1 MNNFKSSISVFLCT
15 EIYISKF
22 IRVSLIKIL
31 LRIFPSLKNRMIKMG
46 RVKIYDN
53 EIDLSNYYKIT
64 GPLISST
71 RYEGLGL
78 FYGCVFLPLWLLI
91 GKILSR
97 TWNFDIIIY
106 VFVVLSFVLPII
118 VLRKYVLNDD
128 ELKKYWKQMLVM
140 PLSKRRKLILITCI
154 IAIVL
159 KSLFCLTWIICI
171 PIINNM

>member
-1 MNNFKSSISVFLCT
+1 MNTFKSLISAFLCT

-22 IRVSLIKIL
+22 IRVHFLKIL
-31 LRIFPSLKNRMIKMG
+31 LRMFPSLKNRMIKMG
-46 RVKIYDN
+46 RVKMVDK

-78 FYGCVFLPLWLLI
+78 FYGCGFWPLWLLI

-97 TWNFDIIIY
+97 IWNLDILIY
-106 VFVVLSFVLPII
+106 ISVVLFSVLPII
-118 VLRKYVLNDD
+118 VIEKCVLNDN
-128 ELKKYWKQMLVM
+128 ELKKYWNQIIAM
-140 PLSKRRKLILITCI
+140 PLYKRRKLILITCI
-154 IAIVL
+154 IATVFKTIFCITYIV
-159 KSLFCLTWIICI
+159 CI

>member
-1 MNNFKSSISVFLCT
+1 MNTFKSLISAFLCT

-22 IRVSLIKIL
+22 IRVHFLKIL
-31 LRIFPSLKNRMIKMG
+31 LRMFPSLKNRMIKMG
-46 RVKIYDN
+46 RVKMVDK

-78 FYGCVFLPLWLLI
+78 FYGCGFWPLWLLM

-97 TWNFDIIIY
+97 IWNLDILIY
-106 VFVVLSFVLPII
+106 SSVVLSFVLPIVVI
-118 VLRKYVLNDD
+118 EKCVLNDN
-128 ELKKYWKQMLVM
+128 ELKKYWNQIIAM
-140 PLSKRRKLILITCI
+140 PLYKRRKLILITCI
-154 IAIVL
+154 IATVFKTIFCITYIV
-159 KSLFCLTWIICI
+159 CI

>member
-1 MNNFKSSISVFLCT
+1 MNTFKSLISAFLCT

-22 IRVSLIKIL
+22 IRVHFLKIL
-31 LRIFPSLKNRMIKMG
+31 LRMFPSLKNRMIKMG
-46 RVKIYDN
+46 RVKMVDK

-78 FYGCVFLPLWLLI
+78 FYGCGFLPLWLLI

-97 TWNFDIIIY
+97 IWNLNILIY

-118 VLRKYVLNDD
+118 IVEKYVLNNN
-128 ELKKYWKQMLVM
+128 ELKKYWKQILAM
-140 PLSKRRKLILITCI
+140 PSYKRRKLILTTCM
-154 IAIVL
+154 IAIIL
-159 KSLFCLTWIICI
+159 KTLICITYIVCI
-171 PIINNM
+171 PIINKM

>member
-1 MNNFKSSISVFLCT
+1 MNALKSHINTFLCA
-15 EIYISKF
+15 ELYISKF
-22 IRVSLIKIL
+22 IRVHFLEIL

-46 RVKIYDN
+46 RVKMVDK

-78 FYGCVFLPLWLLI
+78 FYGCGFLPLWLLM

-97 TWNFDIIIY
+97 IWNLDILIY
-106 VFVVLSFVLPII
+106 ISVVLSFVLPIVVI
-118 VLRKYVLNDD
+118 EKCVLNDN
-128 ELKKYWKQMLVM
+128 ELKKYWKQILAM
-140 PLSKRRKLILITCI
+140 PSYKRRKLILTTCI
-154 IAIVL
+154 IAIIL
-159 KSLFCLTWIICI
+159 KALFCITYIVCI